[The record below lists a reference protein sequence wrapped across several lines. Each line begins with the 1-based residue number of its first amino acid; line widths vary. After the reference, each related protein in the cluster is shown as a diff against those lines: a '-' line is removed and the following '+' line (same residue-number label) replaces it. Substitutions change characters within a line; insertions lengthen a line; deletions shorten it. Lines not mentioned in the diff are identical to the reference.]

1 MKEWKFLPVVSIF
14 LSGML
19 ALLGTSALA
28 QDGPIPKAGAASAAK
43 GFRFRG
49 GNAEHGKEAFA
60 RLNCIQCHTVSDV
73 AVPKPEGKRRF
84 DLKLGEELRFVKR
97 YEDLVLAITNPR
109 HVVTERYRA
118 ILTDAEAQGEIEPF
132 MPDFTDD
139 MSVRQLMD
147 IVAFLD
153 GVYSNALADS
163 YGKPAEK

>member
-1 MKEWKFLPVVSIF
+1 MKVRKNISMI
-14 LSGML
+14 LSGI
-19 ALLGTSALA
+19 LLLCWASVTMA

-49 GNAEHGKEAFA
+49 GNMEQGKDAFA
-60 RLNCIQCHTVSDV
+60 RLNCIQCHTVSGV
-73 AVPKPEGKRRF
+73 EVPKPKGKRRF
-84 DLKLGEELRFVKR
+84 DLKLAEEVLFVKR
-97 YEDLVLAITNPR
+97 YEDMVVAITNPR
-109 HVVTERYRA
+109 HVVSERYRA

-153 GVYSNALADS
+153 DVYSKAQAAS